1 MSPKDNSFPESF
13 DRLLPLEVKQMI
25 FKLAASDNDSD
36 IQISLLHDNEDR
48 LDAPAVDLLA
58 KLKHE
63 YSADVYTQAVQYL
76 TGPAFRWTFISDS
89 QPHRF
94 LLRAFRISVPAE
106 VRKLIEHAYLP
117 RVTVY
122 GLTNSVTQSISL
134 EDLLIMHRPG
144 STHYSDYLTRLGA
157 ASASAYSST
166 ILFQIKRDI
175 AGGISLLPLV
185 LPSLNK
191 LDLSLDIIDCSHTDI
206 LSLHGNATLSDQSQF
221 QLINGPL
228 IAGLGALGKSEAITG
243 LAVRVIWKD
252 FLKKD
257 QSFRVEFTEDVE
269 KVSQDSYIKAL
280 GLSAPVKSVVSH
292 SDDSPV

>member
-1 MSPKDNSFPESF
+1 MSPKDNSFSEAF
-13 DRLLPLEVKQMI
+13 DKLLPLEVKQMI
-25 FKLAASDNDSD
+25 FKWAASNNTSD

-48 LDAPAVDLLA
+48 LDAPAVD
-58 KLKHE
+58 
-63 YSADVYTQAVQYL
+63 SADVYTQAVQYL
-76 TGPAFRWTFISDS
+76 TGLAFRWTFISDS

-94 LLRAFRISVPAE
+94 LLRDFRISVPAE
-106 VRKLIEHAYLP
+106 VRQLIEHVYLP

-134 EDLLIMHRPG
+134 EDLQIRHRPG
-144 STHYSDYLTRLGA
+144 PIHYSDYLTRLGA
-157 ASASAYSST
+157 ASVSSYSGT
-166 ILFQIKRDI
+166 ILVQIKRDI

-191 LDLSLDIIDCSHTDI
+191 LDLGLDIIDCLHRNI
-206 LSLHGNATLSDQSQF
+206 LSLHSNVTLSYQSQPH
-221 QLINGPL
+221 LNDGPL
-228 IAGLGALGKSEAITG
+228 TAGLGALGKSEAIPG
-243 LAVRVIWKD
+243 LDVRVIWKD

-257 QSFRVEFTEDVE
+257 QTFEINFTEDVE
-269 KVSQDSYIKAL
+269 KASQDSYINAL

>member
-13 DRLLPLEVKQMI
+13 DKLLPLEVKQMI
-25 FKLAASDNDSD
+25 FKWAASDNDSE

-48 LDAPAVDLLA
+48 LDAPAVDPLA

-76 TGPAFRWTFISDS
+76 TGPAFRWTLISDS

-106 VRKLIEHAYLP
+106 VRQLIEHAYLP

-134 EDLLIMHRPG
+134 EDLHIMHRPG
-144 STHYSDYLTRLGA
+144 STHYSDYLTRRGA
-157 ASASAYSST
+157 ASVSYNYYM
-166 ILFQIKRDI
+166 ILTQIKRDI
-175 AGGISLLPLV
+175 AGGVSLLPLV

-191 LDLSLDIIDCSHTDI
+191 LDLGLDIIDC
-206 LSLHGNATLSDQSQF
+206 LHRDMLNPQRNATLTYRNQP
-221 QLINGPL
+221 QLSHGPL

-257 QSFRVEFTEDVE
+257 QTFEINFTEVVE
-269 KVSQDSYIKAL
+269 KALQDSYIKAL
-280 GLSAPVKSVVSH
+280 GLSAPVKSVVSY